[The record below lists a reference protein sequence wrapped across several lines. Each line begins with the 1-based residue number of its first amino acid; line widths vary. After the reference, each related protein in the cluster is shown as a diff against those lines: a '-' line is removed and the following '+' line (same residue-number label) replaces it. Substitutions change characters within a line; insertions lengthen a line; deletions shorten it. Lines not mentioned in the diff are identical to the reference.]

1 MKDVRNT
8 LFFHKLLNMLL
19 IFLAYITV
27 IFSLNITVSAAE
39 QSAAVA
45 EFSACGVLNGLK
57 AEVSAMTDSVVSI
70 TVSND
75 ADEVRSA
82 NLFCAFYQGK
92 SLSSIEA
99 EPIELNKN
107 ESKTVLFDKKQGD
120 IRLFFLGY
128 RTFAD

>member
-1 MKDVRNT
+1 MKDLRNT
-8 LFFHKLLNMLL
+8 LIFQKLLYVLL
-19 IFLAYITV
+19 IFAVYITV

-45 EFSACGVLNGLK
+45 EFSAYGVLNGLK
-57 AEVSAMTDSVVSI
+57 AEVSAMTDSVVSV

-75 ADEVRSA
+75 ADGVRSA

-92 SLSSIEA
+92 LFSSIEV

-107 ESKTVLFDKKQGD
+107 ESKTVMFDKKQGD
-120 IRLFFLGY
+120 KRCTLKDSK
-128 RTFAD
+128 RS